1 MPPYGWANGDFVGIF
16 GGMVSIVLVLWQLV
30 LFYEMDV
37 EFNGE
42 IILRYSRRVKW
53 LQGFTI
59 GIGFYV
65 CNVLGLPCWMD
76 HMV

>member
-1 MPPYGWANGDFVGIF
+1 MPPYGSANGDFVGIF

-42 IILRYSRRVKW
+42 IILRYSRRVK
-53 LQGFTI
+53 
-59 GIGFYV
+59 
-65 CNVLGLPCWMD
+65 
-76 HMV
+76 